1 MFRVDAIGPPDVPG
15 TDVQIR
21 SLMGKVKM
29 YDHSAYPD
37 GAVVRLAQEK
47 CSGPPYPAGRVLGIV
62 DLHCP
67 STAPAGGHLFVLHLT
82 AINTVLPSAAVA
94 AHTLDRNHL
103 FDSAGENAGFFGI
116 GDPQENIIMAA
127 GCFISG
133 SSIELSADGPLR
145 EPYTVYFQGGLTYYH
160 SKFGVMMSLQQLLE
174 DGLIKKEQP
183 YNLIFLA
190 SCEEEVSGKNG
201 IEKVLPQLPPIDVAL
216 VGEPTG
222 MQPAIAEK
230 GLMVLDVTVHG
241 RSGHAA
247 RNEGDNAIYK
257 AIKDISWFQNFEFP
271 EKSQLLGPVKMTVTI
286 INSGT
291 QHNVIPDQ
299 CVFTV
304 DIRSNEKYTN
314 EEIYD
319 FVSKHIAGNA
329 QARSFRLNSSCI
341 PETHPLVQ
349 RIVQQGRTPF
359 GSPTL
364 SDQALMRFPSLKMG
378 PGDSARSHT
387 ANEYIKIGEIKE
399 AIGLYIEILDQIKI
413 QNN

>member
-1 MFRVDAIGPPDVPG
+1 MNIDILTNEAVKLLQKLIQTPSISREEQGAADVL
-15 TDVQIR
+15 QQFI
-21 SLMGKVKM
+21 
-29 YDHSAYPD
+29 
-37 GAVVRLAQEK
+37 EK
-47 CSGPPYPAGRVLGIV
+47 CGIPTWRDGNNVWCLAPDYDANKPTILLNSHIDTVKPVNGWTYAPFEATIENDCIYGLGSNDAGASVVCL
-62 DLHCP
+62 LQ
-67 STAPAGGHLFVLHLT
+67 SF
-82 AINTVLPSAAVA
+82 
-94 AHTLDRNHL
+94 
-103 FDSAGENAGFFGI
+103 
-116 GDPQENIIMAA
+116 
-127 GCFISG
+127 
-133 SSIELSADGPLR
+133 R
-145 EPYTVYFQGGLTYYH
+145 E
-160 SKFGVMMSLQQLLE
+160 
-174 DGLIKKEQP
+174 LIKKEQP